1 MDATRRRSASS
12 GDGVTTMRDIA
23 RAAGVSQSTVSRVL
37 SGTSSPV
44 PIGPETRARVLEA
57 ARSMGFRP
65 NPLARGLRGA
75 STMLIGAIVREI
87 MDPFFALAIEAV
99 TGAATA
105 RGYNVVLG
113 HAHGQ
118 ANEAIAL
125 RGVLETRHCDAIVVL
140 GDMRD
145 QPRLIADL
153 RDSAVPTVALWQGSA
168 LPGIATVNVDN
179 EAGIRAALDQLTSLG
194 HQRIAFIAARPLGD
208 ILARRAA
215 YLEYMD
221 RAGLAVPDAYVP
233 TGSNDPAWGESAM
246 VGLMKLEERPTAV
259 LASTDL
265 LAIGALHGAHGLGL
279 RVPDEVSVVGFD
291 DLPLAAYTVPSL
303 TTVRMP
309 TAAMAAAAI
318 RIAIDENGGAA
329 HGDDRPVE
337 VLPPTLVVRESIA
350 PPMS

>member
-1 MDATRRRSASS
+1 
-12 GDGVTTMRDIA
+12 
-23 RAAGVSQSTVSRVL
+23 
-37 SGTSSPV
+37 
-44 PIGPETRARVLEA
+44 
-57 ARSMGFRP
+57 
-65 NPLARGLRGA
+65 
-75 STMLIGAIVREI
+75 MLVGAIVREI

-113 HAHGQ
+113 HAHSQ

-125 RGVLETRHCDAIVVL
+125 RGVLETRHCDAIMIL

-153 RDSAVPTVALWQGSA
+153 RESAVPTVALWQGSA

-194 HQRIAFIAARPLGD
+194 HERIGFIAGRPLGD

-215 YLEYMD
+215 YIAYMD
-221 RAGLAVPDAYVP
+221 GAGLAVPDEYVP
-233 TGSNDPAWGESAM
+233 TGSNDPAWGATAM
-246 VGLMKLEERPTAV
+246 AGLMKLRDRPTAV

-265 LAIGALHGAHGLGL
+265 LAIGALHGAHGLGM

-303 TTVRMP
+303 TTIRMP

-318 RIAIDENGGAA
+318 RIAIDENGG
-329 HGDDRPVE
+329 GKDGVDRPVE
-337 VLPPTLVVRESIA
+337 VLPPTLVVRESVSA
-350 PPMS
+350 RMH

>member
-1 MDATRRRSASS
+1 VDATRRRSNPS

-44 PIGPETRARVLEA
+44 PIGPETRARVLEV

-153 RDSAVPTVALWQGSA
+153 LDSAVPTVALWQGSA

-179 EAGIRAALDQLTSLG
+179 EAGIRAALDKLTSLG
-194 HQRIAFIAARPLGD
+194 HQRIAFITARPLGD

-215 YLEYMD
+215 YLGYMD

-233 TGSNDPAWGESAM
+233 TGSNDPAWGASAM
-246 VGLMKLEERPTAV
+246 EGLMKLKERPTAV

-279 RVPDEVSVVGFD
+279 RVPEEVSVVGFD

-318 RIAIDENGGAA
+318 RIAIDENGGVA
-329 HGDDRPVE
+329 HGVDRPGE
-337 VLPPTLVVRESIA
+337 VIPPTLVVRESIA
-350 PPMS
+350 PAMP